1 MIKLI
6 LSIFTMVLV
15 TIIFS
20 SGLNAVSSNIM
31 IVRLQAS
38 GMTTNTTAY
47 EAVEIKNN
55 SNQSIDV
62 TDWCLSNTT
71 KEIACITT
79 QDSSIRLDLQP
90 GGSALFMTTILEES
104 TKTTLG
110 IPEYKSDFVLL
121 SDGISTSSGT
131 IQLLDTDKKVIDEV
145 RWGGDSN
152 TAPKLENAKMLQRMS
167 DSDTDVNAV
176 DFQKITTDLNL
187 YHRGGLVERVLL
199 IDICPNLPDSQ
210 SSIPIGYMTDG
221 DGNCHEDNCDNISG
235 LQKVVPTGYVQIL
248 SDCAAAQLYITE
260 ILPNVTGVDTGNE
273 FIELYNPNSF
283 PIDLEG
289 YYFQIDMNSNK
300 HYALPST
307 TIAAGEYVAFTD
319 VQLGIT
325 LPNTTAT
332 LKVFTPLDTFVDQSV
347 SYSTPADDQSWALI
361 GGEWQYTNHPTPGSE
376 NIKSSG
382 DNTIVDESSE
392 TIATVCPAGKYRN
405 PETNRC
411 KTREVDDTT
420 PCAVDQIRNP
430 ETNRCR
436 SLLSVATGGLTTCK
450 AGQERNTET
459 NRCRT
464 TVSAASATL
473 KPCPTNQERNPETNR
488 CRKKLSSAAVAQ
500 FSSVKDHNAPQKSSQ
515 YSWWLAGASL
525 AGFGGYALWE
535 WRVESAAFIRRMFG
549 GFGKSPSTD

>member
-15 TIIFS
+15 SIVFS
-20 SGLNAVSSNIM
+20 SGSNAVSSSIM

-38 GMTTNTTAY
+38 GMTTNTTGY

-62 TDWCLSNTT
+62 TGWCLSNTV
-71 KEIACITT
+71 KEIACIAA
-79 QDSSIRLDLQP
+79 QDSSTRLDLLP
-90 GGSALFMTTILEES
+90 GESALFMTTILEES
-104 TKTTLG
+104 TKTTLV
-110 IPEYKSDFVLL
+110 IPEYKSDFILL

-145 RWGGDSN
+145 RWGGDST
-152 TAPKLENAKMLQRMS
+152 TAPKLENAKMLQRSS

-176 DFQKITTDLNL
+176 DFQKITTDLSL
-187 YHRGGLVERVLL
+187 YRRGGLVERVLV
-199 IDICPNLPDSQ
+199 IDTCPNLPDTQ
-210 SSIPIGYMTDG
+210 SSIPIGYMADN
-221 DGNCHEDNCDNISG
+221 DGNCYEDSCDNISG
-235 LQKVVPTGYVQIL
+235 LQKVVPNGYAQNGLDCEASKL
-248 SDCAAAQLYITE
+248 SVTE
-260 ILPNVTGVDTGNE
+260 ILPNVIGADTGNE

-283 PIDLEG
+283 PINLEG
-289 YYFQIDMNSNK
+289 YYFQIDMNSDK
-300 HYALPST
+300 HYTLPNT

-332 LKVFTPLDTFVDQSV
+332 LKVFTPLNTLVDQSV
-347 SYSTPADDQSWALI
+347 PYSTPEDDESWAVI
-361 GGEWQYTNHPTPGSE
+361 DGEWQYTSHPTPGSQ
-376 NIKSSG
+376 NIKSLI
-382 DNTIVDESSE
+382 DTPIDEPSE
-392 TIATVCPAGKYRN
+392 VVALVCPAGKYRN

-411 KTREVDDTT
+411 KTLEIDDIK

-436 SLLSVATGGLTTCK
+436 SLLSVATGGLTACK
-450 AGQERNTET
+450 VGQERNPET
-459 NRCRT
+459 NRCRSVAST
-464 TVSAASATL
+464 ASATL
-473 KPCPTNQERNPETNR
+473 KPCPANQERNPETNR
-488 CRKKLSSAAVAQ
+488 CRKSLNTAAVAQ
-500 FSSVKDHNAPQKSSQ
+500 FSSVKDHDAPQKSSQ

-535 WRVESAAFIRRMFG
+535 WRVESTAFIRRMFG
-549 GFGKSPSTD
+549 GFGKSPSSD